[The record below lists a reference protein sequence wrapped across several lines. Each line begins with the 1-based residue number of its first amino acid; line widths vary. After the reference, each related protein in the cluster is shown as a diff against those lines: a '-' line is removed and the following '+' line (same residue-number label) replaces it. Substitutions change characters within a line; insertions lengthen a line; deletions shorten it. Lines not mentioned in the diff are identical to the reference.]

1 MSRFLFVT
9 VVCCFFVSLSHEAFA
24 HRVHAFAWIEG
35 GQVIVDAYYSRSSRV
50 GQGRVEI
57 VDTASGAVLATGTTD
72 AEGRAVF
79 AVPMEHGGQGLT
91 IVVDAGAGH
100 RAEWSIAAKELATGG
115 AEISGDATPES
126 APGADSAANVRPG
139 AAKPPHAPVP
149 PDDGPGLRDVVGG
162 LGWIV
167 GIFGIAAW
175 LDARRRFARKKE

>member
-1 MSRFLFVT
+1 MSRFLFVIMA
-9 VVCCFFVSLSHEAFA
+9 CCFLGVLPHEAFA

-35 GQVIVDAYYSRSSRV
+35 GQVMVDAYYSRSSRV
-50 GQGRVEI
+50 NGGKVEI

-100 RAEWSIAAKELATGG
+100 RAEWSIAPEELAAGDRAEAAVPATAEPALG
-115 AEISGDATPES
+115 AESG
-126 APGADSAANVRPG
+126 APA
-139 AAKPPHAPVP
+139 AAKPPQAPVP